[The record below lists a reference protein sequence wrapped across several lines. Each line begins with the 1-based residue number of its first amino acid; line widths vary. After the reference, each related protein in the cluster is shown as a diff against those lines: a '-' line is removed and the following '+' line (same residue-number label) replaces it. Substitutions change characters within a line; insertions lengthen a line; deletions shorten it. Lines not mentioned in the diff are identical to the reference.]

1 MTLKTART
9 KLRLTEI
16 ESLTQAGR
24 ARTREAANEA
34 GSRTK
39 DGASGRSVSGLKGG
53 RSAGRSSAKEG
64 DAMLYRDS
72 GSDPTIGQ
80 ELKQARETAGLE
92 IADVAAQLRIRKE
105 FLAALEEGRP
115 DVLPGKTYAIG
126 YVRTYAAFLG
136 LDVERAVT
144 RFKHEAAGLDHRTQL
159 VFPSPAPEGRVPGV
173 GLMFASVLLAGLA
186 YGGWYW
192 LSERGMSVHDMVPDV
207 PERLAALIEGQNPPT
222 TVAGPAAPAPT
233 DAAADATD
241 PATAVSSTTAP
252 QTPASVAPDTT
263 YSAANP
269 TSVPVTAR
277 SSSGEA
283 PAVALAPI
291 TGPGVTSQVASQS
304 GVRQGANTP
313 AATAPAA
320 DSVRS
325 APAPASAIT
334 RPTTDAPPA
343 SPAPV
348 APVTVTEAPA
358 PAAAPADT
366 AEDVPA
372 ADPEPTTTALASA
385 APEPTQALAAT
396 QPLATAETTSSSSG
410 PVPSAPRLSGLIGA
424 SEAAV
429 PGATGN
435 PVPAPIERVVVR
447 ATGESWVQV
456 RARDGTTLF
465 TRVLRNGDVYRV
477 PDRPGLTLATGNAGA
492 LEIVVDGTPAPSL
505 GTFGEVVRNIALD
518 PTRLAAGTAI
528 AGRN

>member
-34 GSRTK
+34 GSRGT
-39 DGASGRSVSGLKGG
+39 GSGSARPVSGIGFG
-53 RSAGRSSAKEG
+53 RPAEGSSAQEG
-64 DAMLYRDS
+64 DAMPYRDS

-80 ELKQARETAGLE
+80 ELMQARESAGLG
-92 IADVAAQLRIRKE
+92 IDDVAAQLRIRKE

-115 DVLPGKTYAIG
+115 DVLPGTTYAIG

-144 RFKHEAAGLDHRTQL
+144 RFKHEAAGLDQRTQL

-192 LSERGMSVHDMVPDV
+192 LSERGMSVYDMVPDV
-207 PERLAALIEGQNPPT
+207 PERLAALIEGQNAQTTMPAPPPAT
-222 TVAGPAAPAPT
+222 PTATSSAATDSQGTSSAAPA
-233 DAAADATD
+233 
-241 PATAVSSTTAP
+241 
-252 QTPASVAPDTT
+252 DTYT
-263 YSAANP
+263 AANP

-283 PAVALAPI
+283 PATGLAPI
-291 TGPGVTSQVASQS
+291 TP
-304 GVRQGANTP
+304 
-313 AATAPAA
+313 TAPAA
-320 DSVRS
+320 ETAQS
-325 APAPASAIT
+325 ATAPASAIT
-334 RPTTDAPPA
+334 RPTTDAPA
-343 SPAPV
+343 ATPAPV
-348 APVTVTEAPA
+348 APVTVTAAQAPETT
-358 PAAAPADT
+358 AAPADT
-366 AEDVPA
+366 PAATAEDTQA
-372 ADPEPTTTALASA
+372 ADPEPSATALASA
-385 APEPTQALAAT
+385 APEPTQALAAS
-396 QPLATAETTSSSSG
+396 QPLATADTTGTAGQPSN

-429 PGATGN
+429 PGAGAAERT
-435 PVPAPIERVVVR
+435 PAAIERVVVR

-456 RARDGTTLF
+456 RAGDGTTLF

-492 LEIVVDGTPAPSL
+492 LEIVVDGAPAPSL

-518 PTRLAAGTAI
+518 PSRLAAGTAI